1 MSAQRVFIYKYFV
14 RDKLNILLVED
25 DPNDVF
31 LIEHAL
37 RKAGV
42 PKPIAIATD
51 GEQAIAYLSGAGKY
65 SDRAKYP
72 LPDCLITDL
81 KMPKKNGFDVL
92 QWIGTNNECRRI
104 PAMVLTASQQPEDIQ
119 RAYCLGTTAFFVKPV
134 RIEEMEHLIKSL
146 VDFWRLSLPR
156 PI

>member
-1 MSAQRVFIYKYFV
+1 M

-37 RKAGV
+37 RKAGI

-51 GEQAIAYLSGAGKY
+51 GEQAIEYLSGTGKF
-65 SDRAKYP
+65 SDRARYP
-72 LPDCLITDL
+72 LPDCVITDL
-81 KMPKKNGFDVL
+81 KMPKRTGFDVL
-92 QWIGTNNECRRI
+92 QWIRADNECRRI
-104 PAMVLTASQQPEDIQ
+104 PAMVLTSSQQSEDIQ

-134 RIEEMEHLIKSL
+134 RIEEMEHLIKS
-146 VDFWRLSLPR
+146 VTDFWRLSTPR
-156 PI
+156 PAESAQ